1 MDNIIEFKNITKRF
15 PGVIALDNVSF
26 TIAAGE
32 IHALVGENGAG
43 KSTLMNILAG
53 VLQPDS
59 GKIIYKDKETTIN
72 NPMIARQ
79 IGISTVYQEL
89 KLCENLKV
97 VENIFLGREKR
108 SKFGR
113 IYWRSMEL
121 EAKKLLDSFG
131 IFINPRSI
139 VKNLTVAQRQVVEIA
154 RAISL
159 KTNVLILD
167 EPTSSLTMN
176 ETKLLFENLK
186 KLKMSGVAIIF
197 ISHRL
202 EEVFEIADRISILR
216 DGKYLGTFIKDNTSV
231 DKVVSLIAGKKLIEE
246 LKKREIDHD
255 FSDKKVV
262 LEIENLAR
270 SKYFNDISFKL
281 HEKETLGFYGLQ
293 GSGRTEIMETIFGLY
308 KPDYGQIYL
317 FGNKI
322 KLRKAGDAIKHGLA
336 LIPEDRRTA
345 GIFEN
350 MSVKENMSLIIIKL
364 LSFFSFII
372 NSKLSKLANR
382 FAKQLE
388 IKMTSINQKVKNL
401 SGGNQQK
408 VIISRWL
415 AINPK
420 ILLMD
425 EPTRGVD
432 VGAKAEIYNI
442 LRNLKEKEN
451 KSIII
456 ISSELPEVIAECDRV
471 IVMRNGRIAGEVT
484 GKNINEEKLL
494 QLAFS
499 G

>member
-293 GSGRTEIMETIFGLY
+293 GSGRT
-308 KPDYGQIYL
+308 
-317 FGNKI
+317 
-322 KLRKAGDAIKHGLA
+322 
-336 LIPEDRRTA
+336 
-345 GIFEN
+345 
-350 MSVKENMSLIIIKL
+350 
-364 LSFFSFII
+364 
-372 NSKLSKLANR
+372 
-382 FAKQLE
+382 
-388 IKMTSINQKVKNL
+388 
-401 SGGNQQK
+401 
-408 VIISRWL
+408 
-415 AINPK
+415 
-420 ILLMD
+420 
-425 EPTRGVD
+425 
-432 VGAKAEIYNI
+432 
-442 LRNLKEKEN
+442 
-451 KSIII
+451 
-456 ISSELPEVIAECDRV
+456 
-471 IVMRNGRIAGEVT
+471 
-484 GKNINEEKLL
+484 
-494 QLAFS
+494 
-499 G
+499 